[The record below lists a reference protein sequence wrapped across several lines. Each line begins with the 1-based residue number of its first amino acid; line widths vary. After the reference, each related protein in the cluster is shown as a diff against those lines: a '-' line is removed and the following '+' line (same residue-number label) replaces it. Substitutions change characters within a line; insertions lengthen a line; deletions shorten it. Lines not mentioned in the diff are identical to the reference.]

1 MSAAGALHP
10 HATIAARTAGTA
22 GVEVVAEAHQTRSI
36 WIRSISERAHAAPP
50 GSEMCVYTTNSEGTG
65 WRLAPLRGRPTY
77 IAVWLGAM

>member
-1 MSAAGALHP
+1 MWAAVALRQHATAAGWEVE
-10 HATIAARTAGTA
+10 AAVDR
-22 GVEVVAEAHQTRSI
+22 TRSI